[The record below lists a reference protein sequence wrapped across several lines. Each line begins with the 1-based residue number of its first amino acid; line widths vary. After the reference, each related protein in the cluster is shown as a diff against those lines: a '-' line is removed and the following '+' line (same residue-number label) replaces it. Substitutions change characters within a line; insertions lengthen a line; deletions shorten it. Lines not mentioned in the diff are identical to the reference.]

1 MHRLFVL
8 FNKYKTLLYLF
19 ILQGLSLWLIFA
31 NNRYQNVYAFNTS
44 NKYIAQTLAYRNQLN
59 EYLNFGESNAQLA
72 KENAELRKIIIS
84 GRVPVDSSLNAK
96 TDSVYIKRYSVIVSK
111 VINNSVS
118 EDKNFITINKGKKDN
133 VDVDMGI
140 IGPNGIVGKVK
151 SCSDHFA
158 TVYSVLHTNNPI
170 SAKLKKTNTEGS
182 IQWDGADPN
191 YVILKNI
198 PRHIKIVANDTILT
212 SSYSDVYPE
221 GIMIG
226 KIVDFKV
233 KGEEAFYRIKV
244 KLSTDFKS
252 LGYVYVVNNIL
263 RQEKD
268 SLELLNT
275 KD

>member
-44 NKYIAQTLAYRNQLN
+44 NKWVAQSLAYRNQLN
-59 EYLNFGESNAQLA
+59 EYLSFGESNAQLA

-84 GRVPVDSSLNAK
+84 GKIPIDSSISSK
-96 TDSVYIKRYSVIVSK
+96 TDSTYLTRYSVIVSK
-111 VINNSVS
+111 VINNSIT

-151 SCSDHFA
+151 SCSDHFS

-170 SAKLKKTNTEGS
+170 SAKLKKSNTEGS
-182 IQWDGADPN
+182 IQWDGSDPN

-198 PRHIKIVANDTILT
+198 PRHIKIIANDTILT

-233 KGEEAFYRIKV
+233 KGDEAFYRIKV